1 MSLPSGRCAYSRSRS
16 QITVHKSTRPDVLRR
31 SSHMLAACTSGS
43 RTPGSFAW
51 SIAALGG
58 CHRPARAPLHKHGG
72 WSPLAAAAA
81 RMQHTAQQLETA
93 PVIVVGGGAAGL
105 TAAYFAAQAGAKV
118 CEGRPCPLVR
128 RLHTCH
134 QPLQR
139 CWMHAGAGA
148 GEDAGGGEEGV
159 DEWRHPLVGVV
170 RGLAAGVG
178 NLASM

>member
-1 MSLPSGRCAYSRSRS
+1 
-16 QITVHKSTRPDVLRR
+16 
-31 SSHMLAACTSGS
+31 MLAACTSGP
-43 RTPGSFAW
+43 RTPGTFAW

-72 WSPLAAAAA
+72 WTPLVAAAA

-105 TAAYFAAQAGAKV
+105 TAAYFAAQGGAKV
-118 CEGRPCPLVR
+118 RVCVKGDPVPLVR

-134 QPLQR
+134 QPLKH

-159 DEWRHPLVGVV
+159 DEWRHPLVGIV
-170 RGLAAGVG
+170 RELAAGVG
-178 NLASM
+178 NATSM